1 MIHLGKDVKLNV
13 CPILVTLHHD
23 YVFEGPC
30 RMGKDF
36 ELTKEFDDMAN
47 AELIKGAHEELAEN
61 LTSPHFNVM
70 EPIWIDRNEEFLVT
84 PEILDKMLQGKD
96 DVDIYMIGPMGRL
109 SDLVIDF
116 VQKAKKPIITIPG
129 PQCMQTILIASTRA
143 RGLES
148 YAYRTWKETLDFL
161 EVLRVKK
168 MLRETRVLCAARF
181 GTARSVSDMG
191 NFVNLEQVTDVLGT
205 QFTFVNLHELIDQTH
220 IGKSGDNYTLPGRAA
235 LNPTE
240 EDVKEM
246 EALADDLIGNAVEC
260 DMERKEILNSERFY
274 VTVKKML
281 DYYGCNAFAA
291 PCPDA
296 CATRRLNQE
305 RMTFCLAHSL
315 LGEMGIPSACE
326 YDIPA
331 CLSIAILSCLADK
344 PAYMGNTTHDAKA
357 IATGRYGLSPFFH
370 TDINDACMD
379 VVKADPDNVI
389 LTWHAVPRRNMQG
402 WDAPKAPYAIRPF
415 AASGF
420 GVTLRYDFNRDVGQ
434 EITMCRI
441 SPDCKTLFVA
451 KGEIVGGVGF
461 GDYSCSEGVFFRV
474 KDGNDFFQKQLEVGN
489 HVPLV
494 YGDCFDQVCALGK
507 HLGLQVITA

>member
-1 MIHLGKDVKLNV
+1 M
-13 CPILVTLHHD
+13 
-23 YVFEGPC
+23 
-30 RMGKDF
+30 
-36 ELTKEFDDMAN
+36 
-47 AELIKGAHEELAEN
+47 
-61 LTSPHFNVM
+61 
-70 EPIWIDRNEEFLVT
+70 
-84 PEILDKMLQGKD
+84 
-96 DVDIYMIGPMGRL
+96 
-109 SDLVIDF
+109 
-116 VQKAKKPIITIPG
+116 
-129 PQCMQTILIASTRA
+129 
-143 RGLES
+143 
-148 YAYRTWKETLDFL
+148 
-161 EVLRVKK
+161 
-168 MLRETRVLCAARF
+168 
-181 GTARSVSDMG
+181 
-191 NFVNLEQVTDVLGT
+191 
-205 QFTFVNLHELIDQTH
+205 
-220 IGKSGDNYTLPGRAA
+220 
-235 LNPTE
+235 
-240 EDVKEM
+240 
-246 EALADDLIGNAVEC
+246 
-260 DMERKEILNSERFY
+260 
-274 VTVKKML
+274 
-281 DYYGCNAFAA
+281 
-291 PCPDA
+291 
-296 CATRRLNQE
+296 
-305 RMTFCLAHSL
+305 
-315 LGEMGIPSACE
+315 
-326 YDIPA
+326 
-331 CLSIAILSCLADK
+331 DK

-370 TDINDACMD
+370 TDINDSCMD

>member
-1 MIHLGKDVKLNV
+1 MIHLGKDVKLNIR
-13 CPILVTLHHD
+13 PILVTLHHD

-36 ELTKEFDDMAN
+36 ELTKDFDDMVN
-47 AELIKGAHEELAEN
+47 AELIRGAHEEIAVN

-84 PEILDKMLQGKD
+84 PGILDKMLEKAD
-96 DVDIYMIGPMGRL
+96 EADIFLIGPMGRL
-109 SDLVIDF
+109 SDLIIDF
-116 VQKAKKPIITIPG
+116 AQKAKKPIITIPG

-143 RGLES
+143 RGIES
-148 YAYRTWKETLDFL
+148 YAFRTWEETLLHL
-161 EVLRVKK
+161 EVLRAAK

-191 NFVNLEQVTDVLGT
+191 NFVSLEQVTDVLGT
-205 QFTFVNLHELIDQTH
+205 QFSFVNLHELIDQTH
-220 IGKSGDNYTLPGRAA
+220 IGESGKNHTLPGRAA
-235 LNPTE
+235 LNPDDA
-240 EDVKEM
+240 DVKEM
-246 EALADDLIGNAVEC
+246 EALADELIATAEEC
-260 DMERKEILNSERFY
+260 DMSREEILNSARFY
-274 VTVKKML
+274 ITVKKML
-281 DYYGCNAFAA
+281 DYYGCNAFSA

-296 CATRRLNQE
+296 CATRRLNE
-305 RMTFCLAHSL
+305 EHITFCMTHSL
-315 LGEMGIPSACE
+315 LGEMGVPSACE

-331 CLSIAILSCLADK
+331 CLSIALLSCLADK

-370 TDINDACMD
+370 TDINDKCLD

-402 WDAPKAPYAIRPF
+402 WDAPKAPFAIRPF

-420 GVTLRYDFNRDVGQ
+420 GVTFRYDFDRDIGQ
-434 EITMCRI
+434 TITMARI
-441 SPDCKTLFVA
+441 SPDCKKLFVA
-451 KGEIVGGVGF
+451 KGEIVGGVGYN
-461 GDYSCSEGVFFRV
+461 DYSCSEGVFFRV
-474 KDGNDFFQKQLEVGN
+474 KDGNDFFQKQLDAGN

-494 YGDCFDQVCALGK
+494 YGDCFEAVCALGRY
-507 HLGLQVITA
+507 LGLEVLTA

>member
-260 DMERKEILNSERFY
+260 DMERKEVLNSERFY

-305 RMTFCLAHSL
+305 RMTFCL
-315 LGEMGIPSACE
+315 
-326 YDIPA
+326 
-331 CLSIAILSCLADK
+331 
-344 PAYMGNTTHDAKA
+344 A

-507 HLGLQVITA
+507 HLGLRVITA

>member
-191 NFVNLEQVTDVLGT
+191 NFVSLEQVTDVLGT
-205 QFTFVNLHELIDQTH
+205 QFTFVNLHELLDQTH
-220 IGKSGDNYTLPGRAA
+220 IGKSGENYTLPGRAA

-260 DMERKEILNSERFY
+260 DMERKEVLSSERFY

-305 RMTFCLAHSL
+305 RMTFCLTHSL

-331 CLSIAILSCLADK
+331 CLSIAILSCLVDK

-370 TDINDACMD
+370 TDINDSCMD
-379 VVKADPDNVI
+379 VVKADPDNV
-389 LTWHAVPRRNMQG
+389 LGCTQSPLCHSP
-402 WDAPKAPYAIRPF
+402 
-415 AASGF
+415 
-420 GVTLRYDFNRDVGQ
+420 LRCQ
-434 EITMCRI
+434 RI
-441 SPDCKTLFVA
+441 WC
-451 KGEIVGGVGF
+451 
-461 GDYSCSEGVFFRV
+461 
-474 KDGNDFFQKQLEVGN
+474 N
-489 HVPLV
+489 HPL
-494 YGDCFDQVCALGK
+494 
-507 HLGLQVITA
+507 

>member
-1 MIHLGKDVKLNV
+1 MIHLGKDMKLNV

-47 AELIKGAHEELAEN
+47 AELIKGAREEIAEN
-61 LTSPHFNVM
+61 LSGGHYNVM
-70 EPIWIDRNEEFLVT
+70 EPVWIDRNEEFLVT
-84 PEILDKMLQGKD
+84 PEILDCMIAGSAEA
-96 DVDIYMIGPMGRL
+96 DVYLVGPMGRL
-109 SDLVIDF
+109 SDLIIDF

-148 YAYRTWKETLDFL
+148 YAFRSWEETRRQL
-161 EVLRVKK
+161 EVMRAAKILR
-168 MLRETRVLCAARF
+168 RTRVLCAARF
-181 GTARSVSDMG
+181 GTARSISDMG
-191 NFVNLEQVTDVLGT
+191 NFVSLEHVTDVLGT
-205 QFTFVNLHELIDQTH
+205 QFTFVNLHELLDQTH
-220 IGKSGDNYTLPGRAA
+220 IGESGQNHTLPGRAA

-240 EDVKEM
+240 EDVARI
-246 EALADDLIGNAVEC
+246 EAVADELIAGAEQC
-260 DMERKEILNSERFY
+260 DMSREEICNSLRFY
-274 VTVKKML
+274 VTVEKML
-281 DYYGCNAFAA
+281 DYYGCNAFSA

-296 CATRRLNQE
+296 CATRRLNEE
-305 RMTFCLAHSL
+305 RFTPCLTHSL
-315 LGEMGIPSACE
+315 LGEMGVPSACE

-331 CLSIAILSCLADK
+331 CLIIAVLSALADK

-389 LTWHAVPRRNMQG
+389 LTWHAVPRRNMNG

-420 GVTLRYDFNRDVGQ
+420 GATIRYDFNRDVGQ
-434 EITMCRI
+434 KLTMARI
-441 SPDCKTLFVA
+441 SPDCKKLFVA
-451 KGEIVGGVGF
+451 TGEIVGGVGY

-474 KDGNDFFQKQLEVGN
+474 KDGDEFFRKQLDAGN

-494 YGDCFDQVCALGK
+494 YGDYFDTVCALGEY
-507 HLGLQVITA
+507 LGLEVITA

>member
-1 MIHLGKDVKLNV
+1 MIHLGKDVKLNIK
-13 CPILVTLHHD
+13 PLLVTLRHD

-36 ELTKEFDDMAN
+36 ELTREFDDMAN
-47 AELIKGAHEELAEN
+47 QELLKGAREELAEN
-61 LTSPHFNVM
+61 LTSPHFHVM
-70 EPIWIDRNEEFLVT
+70 EPYWVDRNEEFLVT
-84 PEILDKMLQGKD
+84 PELLADMAKD
-96 DVDIYMIGPMGRL
+96 SDQVDVYLVGPMGRL
-109 SDLVIDF
+109 TDLIIDF
-116 VQKAKKPIITIPG
+116 AQKVKKPMIEIPG
-129 PQCMQTILIASTRA
+129 PQCMQTILIAATRA
-143 RGLES
+143 RGMETYS
-148 YAYRTWKETLDFL
+148 YRTWQETIDHL
-161 EVLRVKK
+161 EVMRVAK

-181 GTARSVSDMG
+181 GTARSISDMG
-191 NFVNLEQVTDVLGT
+191 NFVSLEQVTDKLGT
-205 QFTFVNLHELIDQTH
+205 QFTFVNIHELLDQTH
-220 IGKSGDNYTLPGRAA
+220 IGKSGENYTLPGRAA

-240 EDVKEM
+240 EDVREM
-246 EALADDLIGNAVEC
+246 EALADDLMGNAQEC
-260 DMERKEILNSERFY
+260 DMTREEVLNSERFY
-274 VTVKKML
+274 ITVKKML

-296 CATRRLNQE
+296 CATRRLNDE
-305 RMTFCLAHSL
+305 HMTFCLTHSL
-315 LGEMGIPSACE
+315 LGEMGVPSACE

-331 CLSIAILSCLADK
+331 CLSIALLSCFADA

-370 TDINDACMD
+370 TDISDPCMD

-434 EITMCRI
+434 KITMARI
-441 SPDCKTLFVA
+441 DPACSKLFVA

-474 KDGNDFFQKQLEVGN
+474 KDGNDFFQKQLDVGN

-494 YGDCFDQVCALGK
+494 YGDCFDKVCALGRY
-507 HLGLQVITA
+507 LGLEVVTA